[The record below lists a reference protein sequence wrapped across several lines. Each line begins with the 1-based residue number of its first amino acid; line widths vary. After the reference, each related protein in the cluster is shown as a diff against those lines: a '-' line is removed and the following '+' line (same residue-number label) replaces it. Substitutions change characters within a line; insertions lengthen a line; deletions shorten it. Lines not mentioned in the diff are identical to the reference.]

1 MQNIE
6 SIFNQN
12 VISLHDD
19 DILVISIN
27 KYELRNLRPQ
37 DECEFLNAYIEYLE
51 KIIPNKI
58 IGIPSLID
66 VGVINRYPK
75 LSDDSNMIETLPF

>member
-1 MQNIE
+1 MQDIE

-27 KYELRNLRPQ
+27 RNLGVQ
-37 DECEFLNAYIEYLE
+37 EECEGKRVELEDPQIAAQKCFPHPTFPQGRPLQGNQIE
-51 KIIPNKI
+51 K
-58 IGIPSLID
+58 
-66 VGVINRYPK
+66 
-75 LSDDSNMIETLPF
+75 

>member
-12 VISLHDD
+12 IISLHDD

-27 KYELRNLRPQ
+27 KAELRSLKVQ

-66 VGVINRYPK
+66 IGVINRYPK
-75 LSDDSNMIETLPF
+75 FSNDSDVIEALPF

>member
-6 SIFNQN
+6 SIFSQN

-19 DILVISIN
+19 DVLVICIN
-27 KYELRNLRPQ
+27 KAELRNLRVQ
-37 DECEFLNAYIEYLE
+37 EECEFLNAYIEYLE

-58 IGIPSLID
+58 IGVPSIID
-66 VGVINRYPK
+66 IGVINRYPK
-75 LSDDSNMIETLPF
+75 FSDDSDTIETLPF

>member
-19 DILVISIN
+19 DILVIAIN
-27 KYELRNLRPQ
+27 KAELRNLKVQ

-58 IGIPSLID
+58 IGVPSIID
-66 VGVINRYPK
+66 IGVINRYPK
-75 LSDDSNMIETLPF
+75 FFDDSDTVETLPF